1 MAKNKRKSRRGY
13 GGLLILMVAFFAV
26 ITWSTLTLLLPEK
39 ETNKKKPDPTPTEA
53 VVPEIKEVEKLAVIL
68 DTDTEMKWVTVYD
81 VEAEKEAFT
90 AQKLY
95 NITITLQSREEVTEE
110 GQTYNREIYVVEYM
124 IRQNNG
130 TFRTDVGS
138 DAIRK
143 QLVVVTDRE
152 GEMKIDT
159 VSSVTYSY
167 S

>member
-1 MAKNKRKSRRGY
+1 MTSKDKDYVKGNS
-13 GGLLILMVAFFAV
+13 FFSDA
-26 ITWSTLTLLLPEK
+26 
-39 ETNKKKPDPTPTEA
+39 
-53 VVPEIKEVEKLAVIL
+53 
-68 DTDTEMKWVTVYD
+68 YFD

-95 NITITLQSREEVTEE
+95 NITITLQSREEIIEE
-110 GQTYNREIYVVEYM
+110 GETYNREIYVVEYM